1 MNTKDSGRESPAA
14 STPLE
19 NYDTKEI
26 ADPSSQ
32 HEEKTAVIYGE
43 ENVRNWALQR
53 LSTVNSGA
61 TFYITLPVMKIIKER
76 AEHGDER
83 RVDNNINTER
93 F

>member
-26 ADPSSQ
+26 IAAASSQ
-32 HEEKTAVIYGE
+32 YEEKTEVIYGE

-53 LSTVNSGA
+53 LSTVSLHSWDTTGLA
-61 TFYITLPVMKIIKER
+61 
-76 AEHGDER
+76 
-83 RVDNNINTER
+83 
-93 F
+93 

>member
-1 MNTKDSGRESPAA
+1 MWAENNTVDNDYYS
-14 STPLE
+14 
-19 NYDTKEI
+19 DTK
-26 ADPSSQ
+26 Q
-32 HEEKTAVIYGE
+32 H
-43 ENVRNWALQR
+43 
-53 LSTVNSGA
+53 SGA